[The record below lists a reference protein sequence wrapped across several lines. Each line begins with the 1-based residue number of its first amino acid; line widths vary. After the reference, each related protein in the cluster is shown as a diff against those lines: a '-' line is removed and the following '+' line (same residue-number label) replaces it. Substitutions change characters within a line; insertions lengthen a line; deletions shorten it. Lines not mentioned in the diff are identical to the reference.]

1 MFPNW
6 LLPALASAA
15 IIGAVGVV
23 DSHFI
28 IRRMPSLRAYLL
40 IVGVAT
46 LVMSAVLL
54 AAFPFPAGP
63 PWQAL
68 GASVGAA
75 VIRTA
80 AVITMLY
87 VLQKEDVARVI
98 PLGATA
104 PVFVAVLAFA
114 FLGERLSALQWG
126 AVLLAV
132 GGAVLISFKRDGGV
146 SRFESRSFF
155 LMLFS
160 SLLFA
165 ASDVTS
171 KFAMTHLSFWNNAA
185 ISFFVT
191 AVIIILSCLRAP
203 VVREIRGIRHRWR
216 TALAAGFNQLMAIA
230 AMVMAFS
237 AIQQGPVSL
246 VSSVMSTRPLFVFV
260 YALTLGYL
268 WPGFLMAAPRD
279 GKSLAIKLTATLMI
293 ITAMAVIS
301 LS

>member
-1 MFPNW
+1 MFPSW
-6 LLPALASAA
+6 LLLALASAA

-28 IRRMPSLRAYLL
+28 TRRMPSLRAYLL
-40 IVGVAT
+40 IVGLST

-54 AAFPFPAGP
+54 AAFHFPANL
-63 PWQAL
+63 PWQPLWA
-68 GASVGAA
+68 AIGAA

-104 PVFVAVLAFA
+104 PVFVAVLAFM

-132 GGAVLISFKRDGGV
+132 GGAVLISFKHDGGV
-146 SRFESRSFF
+146 ARFESRSFF

-171 KFAMTHLSFWNNAA
+171 KYAMTFLSFWNNAA

-191 AVIIILSCLRAP
+191 AVIIILGCLRIP
-203 VVREIRGIRHRWR
+203 VLHEIQGIRHRWR
-216 TALAAGFNQLMAIA
+216 TVLAAGFNQVMAIT
-230 AMVMAFS
+230 AMVLAFS

-260 YALTLGYL
+260 YALALGFL
-268 WPGFLMAAPRD
+268 WPGFLMAAPGDR
-279 GKSLAIKLTATLMI
+279 KSLALKLAATLMI

-301 LS
+301 LA